1 VTTVQERVD
10 DAAITAE
17 MTLPVL
23 VRECEAQMRVVQTT
37 RDEADW
43 RAAKDRLEFIRALGR
58 YVYADGWTGELKKRF
73 GS

>member
-1 VTTVQERVD
+1 
-10 DAAITAE
+10 
-17 MTLPVL
+17 
-23 VRECEAQMRVVQTT
+23 VVQTT

-73 GS
+73 GGHTG